1 MKPAGKKTWVIPGIR
16 IPLQSTGKEPELLSQ
31 DRISVLNTGTDAVN
45 IRLTIFQSTG
55 EPVIFKTLEIK
66 PEKVRKI
73 RINDLIDPIPVEL
86 ETDYS
91 LLVEADGDIIVQF
104 LRMDTSASNRS
115 ITGTI
120 AFGTD

>member
-1 MKPAGKKTWVIPGIR
+1 MKPAGKKKWVIPGIR
-16 IPLQSTGKEPELLSQ
+16 IPLQSTGKEPEMLSQ

-55 EPVIFKTLEIK
+55 EPVIFRTLEIK

-91 LLVEADGDIIVQF
+91 LLVEADGNIIVQF